1 MRKFLTI
8 VLIIALVSAL
18 VACGD
23 SKQDNTTTEAVTTTN
38 TTTVAQTTTAAVTE
52 PTTTAAQETTDG
64 IPVLTDKWEAMIPND
79 WIVDEERSWDSTA
92 STNRTVSKLDASR
105 EEICSI
111 FIGVSIEPAAY
122 SFRRNLINSGITL
135 ESYLDRSAVGREI
148 SGAFCLD
155 VINRDDSQ
163 GVQFPPEY
171 RGRFE
176 KKRSDLTVI
185 VSGEISGQM
194 ENINKIVDSITV
206 ITEDRDRQDEPY
218 PWEGEPYTP
227 KTAAV
232 KIGDYQFD
240 ATWIKQDVINM
251 PTMARKTHIAYAAG
265 YLYLLNSTSLKVYT
279 MEADALSLAHD
290 IVLPTTYETMQ
301 ADYDGSIYLSCFSA
315 RRAML
320 VYKGDVKEAELET
333 GGHLV
338 SMHPSGTWGLTYYMD
353 ARDIGK
359 ITINEEGKVES
370 EAFELKNSDGTNPV
384 NQIDNFSIND
394 SHVIIFGSKAGSATR
409 TGFIFD
415 LEGNLIQELKQPTDE
430 EIIVS
435 NMDCAVETENGF
447 IGLDSNDRVM
457 VWGKTGDFLGRA
469 SLDELLGIVNGS
481 GTFGMSRGDDG
492 NIYIGVAGMRPDN
505 SWDETVVFR
514 LETDF

>member
-23 SKQDNTTTEAVTTTN
+23 SKQDDTTTEAVTTTN
-38 TTTVAQTTTAAVTE
+38 TTTVAETTTAAVTE
-52 PTTTAAQETTDG
+52 PATTTAPESTDG

-92 STNRTVSKLDASR
+92 SSNRTVVKLDASR

-111 FIGVSIEPAAY
+111 FIGVSIEPTAY
-122 SFRRNLINSGITL
+122 SFRRNIINSGITL
-135 ESYLDRSAVGREI
+135 ESYLDRSAAGREI
-148 SGAFCLD
+148 SGAFCCD
-155 VINRDDSQ
+155 VINRDASQ
-163 GVQFPPEY
+163 GTQHPPEY

-185 VSGEISGQM
+185 VGGEISEQQ
-194 ENINKIVDSITV
+194 ENIDKIIDSITV
-206 ITEDRDRQDEPY
+206 ITADRDRQDEPY

-227 KTAAV
+227 KTAAI

-251 PTMARKTHIAYAAG
+251 PTMARKTHVAYTAG
-265 YLYLLNSTSLKVYT
+265 YFYILNGTKLNVYT
-279 MEADALSLAHD
+279 LDGETLSLAHE

-301 ADYDGSIYLSCFSA
+301 ADENGFIYLSCFSA

-320 VYKGDVKEAELET
+320 VYKGGVKEAELET

-338 SMHPSGTWGLTYYMD
+338 TMHPSGTWGLTYYMD
-353 ARDIGK
+353 ARDISK
-359 ITINEEGKVES
+359 ITVNEDGTVES
-370 EAFELKNSDGTNPV
+370 EVFELKNSDGTNPV

-394 SHVIIFGSKAGSATR
+394 SHVIIFGSKTGSATR

-415 LEGNLIQELKQPTDE
+415 LEGKLIQELKQPTDE
-430 EIIVS
+430 ETVVS
-435 NMDCAVETENGF
+435 NMDCALETENGF
-447 IGLDSNDRVM
+447 IGLDTNDRLM
-457 VWGKTGDFLGRA
+457 VWSKTGEFLGRA

-481 GTFGMSRGDDG
+481 GTFGMSHGDDG
-492 NIYIGVAGMRPDN
+492 NVYIGVAGLRPDY
-505 SWDETVVFR
+505 SWDETVVFM
-514 LETDF
+514 LKTDF